1 MMRCVFC
8 GYHNAPDVDLR
19 KRITRLSEA
28 KASTIVRY
36 DVGVFNRIFGGGIAT
51 TSVNLIAGP
60 PGAGK
65 MLCLKT
71 PLPTPSGWTTMGDVK
86 VGDTLFDES
95 GNTCTVLQA
104 HPVILNDV
112 AYEVEFSDGDKIIA
126 CGDHLWRTMTKQER
140 SAAWARTPERREAR
154 RIRRNPTGGRYH
166 TEFIS
171 SHWPVV
177 STTGSVR
184 STHEIA
190 ASLLHKGSH
199 LNHSIERA
207 IPLKLPDLDLAVP
220 PYTLGVWLGDGTTG
234 VASYTNDDDPI
245 ADFIRA
251 EGFRVLKK
259 EYGKWSVLGLGRRL
273 RRAGI
278 LHKKHIPQKYLRAS
292 FAQRLEILRGLMDTD
307 GWCDRKGVCG
317 FSTSIPRLR
326 DDFSELLTSLGIKAN
341 YVERESWLYGV
352 RHKPHWRF
360 TFTTGLRVFHLERKS
375 SRQHAPKR
383 GGLEKRRFIVAIKPV
398 PSVPMRCITVSSPSH
413 LYLAGRG
420 MIPTHNSTLFLMLC
434 DGILDTH
441 TTQSDVALFIGN
453 EQPPDELK
461 FYAERLGVRHADR
474 IVILDG
480 IGGLEFP
487 EITSAI
493 NEFKP
498 KLIILDSLTKLVTQ
512 AGGGD
517 DLGVLVVSHFK
528 ELSTKLN
535 VPSLIVNQVTKGGQ
549 HAGFNNT
556 LHEGGALF
564 YLDKDDVT
572 GERLLYAEKNRFG
585 PAPQEVH
592 LRMIEPGMANAGK
605 LVLDVDWYAENDA
618 DGEWWRPF
626 APVFDKKRNR
636 HVRRAEPEASEVAE
650 TEVDVDDE
658 DDENEDGSVDKEE
671 SVDDVEGPVDD
682 DAIDESLF

>member
-1 MMRCVFC
+1 MPKDTHMMRCVLC

-65 MLCLKT
+65 
-71 PLPTPSGWTTMGDVK
+71 
-86 VGDTLFDES
+86 
-95 GNTCTVLQA
+95 
-104 HPVILNDV
+104 
-112 AYEVEFSDGDKIIA
+112 
-126 CGDHLWRTMTKQER
+126 
-140 SAAWARTPERREAR
+140 
-154 RIRRNPTGGRYH
+154 
-166 TEFIS
+166 S
-171 SHWPVV
+171 S
-177 STTGSVR
+177 
-184 STHEIA
+184 
-190 ASLLHKGSH
+190 
-199 LNHSIERA
+199 
-207 IPLKLPDLDLAVP
+207 
-220 PYTLGVWLGDGTTG
+220 
-234 VASYTNDDDPI
+234 
-245 ADFIRA
+245 
-251 EGFRVLKK
+251 
-259 EYGKWSVLGLGRRL
+259 
-273 RRAGI
+273 
-278 LHKKHIPQKYLRAS
+278 
-292 FAQRLEILRGLMDTD
+292 
-307 GWCDRKGVCG
+307 
-317 FSTSIPRLR
+317 
-326 DDFSELLTSLGIKAN
+326 
-341 YVERESWLYGV
+341 
-352 RHKPHWRF
+352 
-360 TFTTGLRVFHLERKS
+360 
-375 SRQHAPKR
+375 
-383 GGLEKRRFIVAIKPV
+383 
-398 PSVPMRCITVSSPSH
+398 
-413 LYLAGRG
+413 
-420 MIPTHNSTLFLMLC
+420 LFLMLC
-434 DGILDTH
+434 DMVLDAF
-441 TTQSDVALFIGN
+441 SGENDVALFIGN

-461 FYAERLGVRHADR
+461 FYSERLGIRHTNR

-493 NEFKP
+493 NEYKP

-592 LRMIEPGMANAGK
+592 LRMIEPGMTNAGK
-605 LVLDVDWYAENDA
+605 LVLDVDWYAQNDA

-626 APVFDKKRNR
+626 APVFDKKKNR
-636 HVRRAEPEASEVAE
+636 HVRRAEPEAAEVAE
-650 TEVDVDDE
+650 TEVDVEAEADESDDE
-658 DDENEDGSVDKEE
+658 SADEEE
-671 SVDDVEGPVDD
+671 SVDSNDD
-682 DAIDESLF
+682 EESIDESLF